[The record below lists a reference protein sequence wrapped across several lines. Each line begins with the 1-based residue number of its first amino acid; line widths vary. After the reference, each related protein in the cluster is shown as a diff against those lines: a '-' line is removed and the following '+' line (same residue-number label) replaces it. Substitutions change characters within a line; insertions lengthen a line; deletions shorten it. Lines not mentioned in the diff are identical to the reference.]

1 MTKLS
6 FIDNKLDVAKPAA
19 GDCRGSADATKFTAI
34 DQLHRW
40 AWLIGMTF
48 IVYSDRYATRQSCPW
63 TVVKTLVQILKPFAI
78 LEIYRKMRLLKQFD
92 KKKFDG
98 KRCITSKFT
107 TVDETELKS
116 RVYNDA
122 QMSTLPQNCLLF
134 YFWDFHS
141 LKNPS
146 LFSISQYP
154 GRGRSF
160 LYTLECHS
168 IVEHR
173 SRT

>member
-98 KRCITSKFT
+98 KRCIMSKFT
-107 TVDETELKS
+107 MVDETELKEYIMMLRCLHYPKIVYYFTFETSIHS
-116 RVYNDA
+116 RILHCSRFPNIQVGDG
-122 QMSTLPQNCLLF
+122 LF
-134 YFWDFHS
+134 CT
-141 LKNPS
+141 
-146 LFSISQYP
+146 
-154 GRGRSF
+154 R
-160 LYTLECHS
+160 
-168 IVEHR
+168 
-173 SRT
+173 